1 MRMIQVPAFV
11 GAVKVNSIGTSSIL
25 HIGDV
30 YKMEPYT
37 QAKTFAGGGSFNTGN
52 GIQIRLHHAQTT
64 LVDDDKFDQMI
75 LR

>member
-1 MRMIQVPAFV
+1 MIQVPAFV
-11 GAVKVNSIGTSSIL
+11 GAVKINTIGTSSIF

-37 QAKTFAGGGSFNTGN
+37 QAKTFAGGGSINTRN
-52 GIQIRLHHAQTT
+52 GMQVQSHHAQTT
-64 LVDDDKFDQMI
+64 IVDDDNFDQTI